1 MAEYD
6 YWQDREIGLSQLVHQ
21 LKSGPVQRVTNIL
34 DLANS
39 AIGAGFDHY
48 KREINDLYAGAKE
61 NNKFLGTVLRHFKVI
76 ETAETFAGIE
86 STIPPLWE
94 HLRMIWIL
102 SNYYSSEEQMVSLIE
117 KISWQLVQNVRRNM
131 GIRQL
136 FELPTRK
143 ILEKT
148 ESVHNMLTLW
158 KKSYLATRQSI
169 ESSGKGK
176 RWEFDQV
183 RLFKDTDYLAR
194 VSANLNEVAG
204 VMRDFHNIFGE
215 ELKSIVDDPARVDN
229 IAERVDNLLGPIK
242 NAENEAYNEYNHDSW
257 DATMS
262 WFRGEAERLENEAK
276 MFVDEI
282 FGALIRAEEALMVL
296 MKFRNIKTRE
306 AVQER
311 LIMKFDLIM
320 KQFSK
325 EIDEIENIFE
335 KNKRHPP
342 ILSEHPLVSGS
353 IYWERQLF
361 HRMKSPA
368 LVFQQVKELD
378 ESELR
383 HIAFEHYVILGKRM
397 KDFEERKFEEFLK
410 KAQKRIS
417 VSMRRNILALKPMEK
432 KMCKN
437 SLESDND
444 STWITHRYHVDHT
457 WMDKNSKSVVFQL
470 FEDLGLVLRA
480 RFKYPRGFDFFD
492 QIKITRTELINRMI
506 ESYRKMGSL
515 LLKLQTIVEGT
526 NDGRS
531 PAMLL
536 YYEKF
541 EQNIFGAFIT
551 CFLQNLEHLKN
562 LLLLNEPIFSVD
574 AVLISKDLVLKPSP
588 AEIYASIMQDIY
600 DLMGRLRAFPR
611 WMAGTC
617 LECAPIRDDFTLEFE
632 TFSFFEDVM
641 SVKSINELIVN
652 VQTISQR
659 ISQECGRF
667 MNKWKQRSELWTNDK
682 IKECTKFVATNPTL
696 QQFDEMFCYYDQIVT
711 EINEK
716 PDFFNIS
723 SVMVNLKPLKDS
735 IIEHANDWKQTL
747 GDMLQEKTDQD
758 MKKFVD
764 KMKKYGHEI
773 ELSINGLERFKLVMQ
788 RISDV
793 RQMAIQA
800 ELDYFRYQIDYNEQH
815 EILAYELQTKWQTL
829 YSAALYRFKNLEST
843 KDQFREM
850 TRREID
856 DFKVVLATF
865 VDQFELE
872 GPSSCGDDL
881 DKGMEL
887 MDEYSK
893 IIHKL
898 ELKLDDLSKAEILFD
913 LPAADYSGFKKIKKE
928 YDDMVELFKVYEI
941 QREAREAWAK
951 TLWADLDPQLLI
963 DGMDT
968 FLKDFRKMPKHMRNM
983 PVGLAIEASMKNFK
997 NSVPLFVELKNE
1009 AMRERH
1015 WQELMEKTGKYFD
1028 MSPDR
1033 FTLENMFAMD
1043 LARYQEIAETIVNN
1057 AGRELAIE
1065 RGVEEIA
1072 KVWSDMKFK
1081 LMLHEKG
1088 GEDRGFVLGS
1098 LDELN
1103 QILEDNTLNLQSM
1116 SASQFIGPFLE
1127 VVQKWERAMRTIADV
1142 IEAWLELQNRWMYL
1156 EGIFVGGDIRS
1167 QLPEEAARF
1176 DAVDSTF
1183 RNIMIET
1190 EKNPNILAC
1199 CSVPDRKAE
1208 FIALAMALEKC
1219 QKSLSE
1225 YLKSKRAV
1233 FPRFC
1238 FISDDELLSILGSSE
1253 PEVIQEHVGKMFDNL
1268 AKFRLQPNNQDRTVA
1283 TALISSEGEVMDF
1296 RNPVLAEGSIENWL
1310 VLALDEMRKSNRYL
1324 TKKSVFDYGKLTK
1337 PRVEWMLDFQG
1348 MMILVANQIWWTAE
1362 VENVFEK
1369 ITMGQKHSM
1378 KEYLQQLNNQLDEVV
1393 NLMGGETLTNND
1405 RIKLDTVLTID
1416 VHTRDIIENF
1426 VRDSIMDAL
1435 EFEWESQLRFYWIHD
1450 LDNLWMHQC
1459 SGLFEYGY
1467 EYMGLN
1473 GRLVVTPLTDRIY
1486 LTITQALS
1494 MQLGGAPAGP
1504 AGTGK
1509 TETTKD
1515 LAKALGLLCVVTNCG
1530 EGMDFVAIGKTLG
1543 GLAQCGAWGCF
1554 DEFNRIDVSVLS
1566 VISTQLQTI
1575 RSGLQNKVTR
1585 FVFEGQEIALDS
1597 KVGIFITMNPGY
1609 AGRTE
1614 LPESVKALFRPV
1626 VCIVP
1631 DNELICQIKLFSAG
1645 FLTAKVLAKKMTVL
1659 YSLAREQLS
1668 KQTHYDFGLR
1678 ALKSVLN
1685 MAGQLKRTSGNL
1697 SENVVLM
1704 RALRDM
1710 NLPKFIFDDVPLFL
1724 GLIKDL
1730 FPGLDCPRVRYPDF
1744 NDAVEKALQSKGYI
1758 VIPEQVDKVVQ
1769 MYEMMMTRHS
1779 TMIVGPT
1786 GGGKSVVIQA
1796 LCDAQTLLG
1805 KPTKLYI
1812 LNPKACTVI
1821 ELYGVLDHA
1830 TRDWTDGLLSNIFR
1844 EVNKPLLSDP
1854 NEKRYILFDGDVD
1867 ALWIENMNSVMDDN
1881 KILTL
1886 ANQERI
1892 KLQDHCNLLFEVGD
1906 LQYASPAT
1914 VSRAGMVYVDPK
1926 NLGFQPY
1933 MDKWINS
1940 RNESERSVLNF
1951 LCEKYVDA
1959 GIKLII
1965 DGLLGLQQVKP
1976 LKLIA
1981 HQTALNMV
1989 SQFCTTFDILY
2000 PKPEVDEYLRANDVE
2015 YTEEEENRFA
2025 EKVQERNEVLEAAYL
2040 QSVYCSL
2047 GAAIVAESRREFDE
2061 FMKKSSGLMMVEDS
2075 IERPATTRYLPTKYP
2090 LLYDYLLDVEKRA
2103 WIPWKYLVM
2112 KYVHDRNMSF
2122 SEILVPTVDTMRATW
2137 YVSLMVNA
2145 QKPLVLIGETGTSK
2159 SAILMDFLRRLNPNK
2174 FSYLPINF
2182 SSRTTS
2188 MDVQRNLESAVEKR
2202 TKDIFGPPP
2211 GKKLIVFIDDM
2222 NMPMVDTYGTQ
2233 QPIALLKLLFERGG
2247 FYDRGKDLSW
2257 KNIRDMN
2264 FVAAMGKSGGGRH
2277 DVDPRFIS
2285 MFTVYH
2291 VTFPADDTLQY
2302 IYKSIL
2308 TGHLEIFPKTIQDLA
2323 EDIIKI
2329 TMDLYKITIT
2339 ELPPTPSKFHYIFN
2353 MRDLS
2358 RVTAGMLQ
2366 SSPNHFK
2373 TEHQF
2378 VRLWRNE
2385 FTRVFCDRLIS
2396 KTDLNIV
2403 HEQIEEKVKSVWEL
2417 EEDIVSYSLRD
2428 PLLFGDFRNACSQ
2441 DEVRLYEDLLDYEA
2455 VYSLFM
2461 EILEEHNENRSK
2473 LNMVLFN
2480 DALEHLTRVHRT
2492 LRMQRGHA
2500 LVIGVGGSGR
2510 RSTIKLASFAADCE
2524 LFELSPGRGYSEV
2537 DFRDDVKRL
2546 LTIVGVNNVKTV
2558 FLFTD
2563 EQVLDE
2569 SFLEIVNN
2577 MLTTGV
2583 ISSLFADDEKDAIV
2597 NSCRNPAKEAGFG
2610 VTKESVWSFFV
2621 KRSSEN
2627 MKIALSMSP
2636 SGDTL
2641 RNRCRSY
2648 PGLVNCT
2655 TIDWIFPW
2663 PEQALQAVASVTL
2676 RDITHIPETH
2686 RDAVVQHAVYVH
2698 VTVNQYTS
2706 DFLTKLRR
2714 PNYVTPRH
2722 YLDALEIYIN
2732 LLSEKR
2738 IYIEGQCSRL
2748 AGGLNKIADA
2758 SANLDKLNAI
2768 LAVQRVKVKNQTENC
2783 EKMLVVIS
2791 ENTEVAVAKKTLSE
2805 EKRKEIE
2812 DRNKTIAKE
2821 SSEAKA
2827 ALAEAQPA
2835 LDGAKAALANLDKS
2849 DITEIRSFATPPEPV
2864 QIICECVA
2872 ILQGVK
2878 EISWKSAKGIMADP
2892 NFLRTL
2898 QEMNVDVITLKQ
2910 QQMVRAHL
2918 KKSSK
2923 MEQMK
2928 TISTAGYGLYKFVL
2942 AVLDYCLVKPK
2953 MDRCK
2958 ALEEESLAAKKALER
2973 EMRELQKIEKTLL
2986 ISMINTRRGLS
2997 SENKRWQIE
3006 LVDLKKELVEI
3017 VGNCLLS
3024 AGFLAYTGPF
3034 TFEFRS
3040 EMLYNDWL
3048 KSVIEKEIPL
3058 DTTRVYYYVYFM
3070 RFESSFLLSYIQIF
3084 RWNSEGLPPDELSV
3098 QNAILTVR
3106 ASRFP
3111 LCIDPQQQALKWIKK
3126 REQDSNLKI
3135 LTFSPDFIK
3144 QVEIAVKY
3152 GFTIIFQDVDFVDPI
3167 LDNVIMKNIQTV
3179 SGRSFVALADKE
3191 VDYDPRFRLYLMT
3204 KHSNPILNPAIY
3216 AKATVINYMVTIS
3229 GLEEQLLSVVVQTER
3244 PDIEEQREALINETS
3259 ALKALLKELEDSL
3272 LREIAGNKGNM
3283 LDNIDLIETLENTK
3297 TSASEVFVKLDEA
3310 AITSKQID
3318 RLRED
3323 YRPASKRGAI
3333 LFFVLADMAT
3343 VNSMYQ
3349 YSLNSYLEVFV
3360 FSLKKALPHPTIS
3373 RRLKNVIR
3381 TLTKNVYVYGCTG
3394 IFERHKLLFS
3404 FQICTRI
3411 EQDNDHLNQAQ
3422 LSFFIKGNVSL
3433 ERSAKV
3439 NPTDGWLSVAGWEDV
3454 LKLAST
3460 FPEKFENLPE
3470 ELESE
3475 GDQWKEWY
3483 NLDVPESVPFP
3494 CNYSAKLTA
3503 FESLMLIRCFRIDR
3517 VYRAVTI
3524 YISATMGEEF
3534 ITPPAVG
3541 LDAIYEQS
3549 TSTMPV
3555 VFVLSPGSDPTNDL
3569 IKLATRL
3576 GFGGPRFRHLSL
3588 GQGQEQSAIDLLEN
3602 AVQNG
3607 HWLMLQNC
3615 HLLLSF
3621 TRELEKR
3628 LENIGKPSP
3637 DFRLWLTT
3645 DPSPNFPIGILQ
3657 QSLKVV
3663 TEPPNGLKLNLK
3675 STYFKMAEQVLTC
3688 CDHPSYKHLIYVLA
3702 FYHAV
3707 VQERRKYDKI
3717 GWNVNYDFN
3726 ESDFNVCTSILDTY
3740 LTKNLTFKETR
3751 IPWKSLKYL
3760 IGEVMY
3766 GGRVIDNYDR
3776 RVSKVYMDEYFGDF
3790 LFDAFQPFHFYH
3802 DEHVDYVLPP
3812 IGNRASYM
3820 GFIDEL
3826 PLVNSPEVFGLHPN
3840 AEIGYF
3846 TQATKEMWAHLIE
3859 LQPQTAAEGSGIS
3872 RDEFIDHIAKEIL
3885 EKLPVEYDMAK
3896 IKRNFG
3902 LSVSP
3907 TTIVLFQELERF
3919 NLLIKKM
3926 TVTLQQLRKAIAGE
3940 IGMDVVLENIANS
3953 LYNGTLPNEWARLAP
3968 ATKKNLSSWMEHFER
3983 RIAQYTSW
3991 SGCNEPMVMWLSG
4004 LHSPETYLAALV
4016 QVSCRKNNWP
4026 LDRSVIYTSVSQYIK
4041 AEEVEE
4047 RPEEGC
4053 YVEGLYLEGARWDIN
4068 ENCLK
4073 RSKPKILIEE
4083 LPILSVIPIESHRL
4097 KLLNTIK
4104 TPVYTTSNRR
4114 NAMGVGLVFEADL
4127 RTREHTSH
4135 WILQGVCLVL
4145 NTD

>member
-1 MAEYD
+1 MRRMGDA
-6 YWQDREIGLSQLVHQ
+6 WKTTTNRSSRNAQLTPASPKQCLTADSGTLAYTLNCPKLTAFVPS
-21 LKSGPVQRVTNIL
+21 LLLESPLLTSCPTSTPPAPSKSLTSHTAPS
-34 DLANS
+34 LA
-39 AIGAGFDHY
+39 
-48 KREINDLYAGAKE
+48 
-61 NNKFLGTVLRHFKVI
+61 
-76 ETAETFAGIE
+76 
-86 STIPPLWE
+86 P
-94 HLRMIWIL
+94 
-102 SNYYSSEEQMVSLIE
+102 
-117 KISWQLVQNVRRNM
+117 
-131 GIRQL
+131 
-136 FELPTRK
+136 
-143 ILEKT
+143 
-148 ESVHNMLTLW
+148 
-158 KKSYLATRQSI
+158 
-169 ESSGKGK
+169 ESSSWIFISTSYNPILLLKKALEEVEKNIQPGVS
-176 RWEFDQV
+176 RINWYSL
-183 RLFKDTDYLAR
+183 RIKDY
-194 VSANLNEVAG
+194 ANTCINALKKLNALVGEV
-204 VMRDFHNIFGE
+204 D
-215 ELKSIVDDPARVDN
+215 L
-229 IAERVDNLLGPIK
+229 IK
-242 NAENEAYNEYNHDSW
+242 MN
-257 DATMS
+257 M
-262 WFRGEAERLENEAK
+262 
-276 MFVDEI
+276 
-282 FGALIRAEEALMVL
+282 
-296 MKFRNIKTRE
+296 
-306 AVQER
+306 ER
-311 LIMKFDLIM
+311 LIDDDISRYNLFSIKNK
-320 KQFSK
+320 KQ
-325 EIDEIENIFE
+325 DEILNC
-335 KNKRHPP
+335 R
-342 ILSEHPLVSGS
+342 
-353 IYWERQLF
+353 
-361 HRMKSPA
+361 
-368 LVFQQVKELD
+368 
-378 ESELR
+378 
-383 HIAFEHYVILGKRM
+383 
-397 KDFEERKFEEFLK
+397 
-410 KAQKRIS
+410 
-417 VSMRRNILALKPMEK
+417 
-432 KMCKN
+432 
-437 SLESDND
+437 
-444 STWITHRYHVDHT
+444 
-457 WMDKNSKSVVFQL
+457 
-470 FEDLGLVLRA
+470 
-480 RFKYPRGFDFFD
+480 DFFD

-541 EQNIFGAFIT
+541 EQKIFGAFIT

-600 DLMGRLRAFPR
+600 DLMERLRAFPR

-667 MNKWKQRSELWTNDK
+667 INKWKQRSELWTNDK

-747 GDMLQEKTDQD
+747 GDMLQEKTDQA

-764 KMKKYGHEI
+764 KMKKYGREI

-800 ELDYFRYQIDYNEQH
+800 ELDYLRYQETFRVLRVHKIDYNEQH

-963 DGMDT
+963 DGMDN

-1081 LMLHEKG
+1081 LMRHEKG

-1176 DAVDSTF
+1176 DEVDSTF

-1199 CSVPDRKAE
+1199 CSVPDRKEE

-1659 YSLAREQLS
+1659 YNLAREQLS

-1844 EVNKPLLSDP
+1844 EVNKPLLLDP

-2000 PKPEVDEYLRANDVE
+2000 PKPEVDEYLRVNDVE

-2047 GAAIVAESRREFDE
+2047 GATIVAESRREFDE

-2103 WIPWKYLVM
+2103 WIPWKYLIM
-2112 KYVHDRNMSF
+2112 KYVHERNMSF

-2145 QKPLVLIGETGTSK
+2145 EKPLVLIGETGTSK

-2308 TGHLEIFPKTIQDLA
+2308 TGHLEIFPKPIQDLA

-2329 TMDLYKITIT
+2329 TMDLYKLTIT

-2396 KTDLNIV
+2396 KTDLKIV

-2597 NSCRNPAKEAGFG
+2597 NSCRNAAKEAGFG

-2872 ILQGVK
+2872 ILQGIK

-2942 AVLDYCLVKPK
+2942 AVLDYCLVFREVKPK

-2973 EMRELQKIEKTLL
+2973 EMRELQKIEKTLFDLNDKYETAMSERQSLQEETDLLQRRL
-2986 ISMINTRRGLS
+2986 IAADKLIGGLS

-3058 DTTRVYYYVYFM
+3058 TQPFRI
-3070 RFESSFLLSYIQIF
+3070 ENQLSNDVEISG
-3084 RWNSEGLPPDELSV
+3084 WNSEGLPPDELSV

-3135 LTFSPDFIK
+3135 LTFSDPDFIK

-3179 SGRSFVALADKE
+3179 SGRSFVVLADKE

-3470 ELESE
+3470 ELESA

-3872 RDEFIDHIAKEIL
+3872 RDEFIDNIAKEIL

-3953 LYNGTLPNEWARLAP
+3953 LYNGTLPNEWA
-3968 ATKKNLSSWMEHFER
+3968 
-3983 RIAQYTSW
+3983 
-3991 SGCNEPMVMWLSG
+3991 
-4004 LHSPETYLAALV
+4004 SPETYLAALV

-4073 RSKPKILIEE
+4073 RSRPKILIEE